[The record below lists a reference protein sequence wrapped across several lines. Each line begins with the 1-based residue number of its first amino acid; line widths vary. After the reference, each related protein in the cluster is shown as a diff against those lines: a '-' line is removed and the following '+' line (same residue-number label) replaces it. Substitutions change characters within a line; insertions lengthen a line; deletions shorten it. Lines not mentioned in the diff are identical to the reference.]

1 MTYRFYKITAI
12 VAVEQYQAEDLCDQH
27 RYVLRTGIDAVQ
39 MLDDDD
45 VLIDLTEE
53 ELVLTPKVADALQ
66 GAFARLRSEVK

>member
-1 MTYRFYKITAI
+1 MTYRFYKVTAI
-12 VAVEQYQAEDLCDQH
+12 VAVEQYEAQDLCDEH
-27 RYVLRTGIDAVQ
+27 RLVIRTGIDGVQ

-45 VLIDLTEE
+45 VLIDITEE